1 VNCVIHED
9 DKEYAP
15 SSNNVTNSSNNLNRI
30 DSNVAA
36 GTHNQSNSQSS
47 SIQMGTIKS
56 RNQRSRNPSNSVG
69 PNRSGLI
76 GSSQDPHNQKSS
88 NDKTLNQDFSC
99 SISETNEEDSDD
111 DEEESKE
118 DGGEGKK
125 SII

>member
-1 VNCVIHED
+1 
-9 DKEYAP
+9 
-15 SSNNVTNSSNNLNRI
+15 
-30 DSNVAA
+30 
-36 GTHNQSNSQSS
+36 
-47 SIQMGTIKS
+47 MGTIKS

-125 SII
+125 SIAITVKLQPIEATLTDKDIEAVTSKIIDKVAKATGGVLRC